1 MPPLDDTEHV
11 LAGRWRKDESTIRSH
26 IWKTLRQIQDHRE
39 DLIYFDPSEWDES
52 QVHIITVDTVDYTI
66 EEQRSDP
73 VGEFERWYDH
83 KSHSAGVKYEMALP
97 LCLDRV
103 RIIFALTKTLV
114 TLSSTNV

>member
-1 MPPLDDTEHV
+1 MSPLDDTEHI
-11 LAGRWRKDESTIRSH
+11 LAGHWIKDESTIRGH
-26 IWKTLRQIQDHRE
+26 IWKTLRQIQEDHRE
-39 DLIYFDPSEWDES
+39 DLIYFDLSEWDES
-52 QVHIITVDTVDYTI
+52 QMHIITVDTVGYTI

-73 VGEFERWYDH
+73 VGEFKRWYG
-83 KSHSAGVKYEMALP
+83 SGCEVRNGILP